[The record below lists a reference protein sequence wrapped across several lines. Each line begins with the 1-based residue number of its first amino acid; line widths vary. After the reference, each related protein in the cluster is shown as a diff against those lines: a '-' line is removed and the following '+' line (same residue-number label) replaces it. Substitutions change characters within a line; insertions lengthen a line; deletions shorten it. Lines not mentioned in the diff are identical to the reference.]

1 MQARPL
7 FILAAMTAVT
17 PSQAQAPAGQALNAK
32 LQETLMGPS
41 LTGSSPS
48 QIVMSEDG
56 DHLAIVTAK
65 GSRQVVLLDGVE
77 GPLFDEIPDLVL
89 RPFQIAVQF
98 SPTGGRSAYLGR
110 RGGDLIAVI
119 DGKEAGAVAS
129 SQPGMTVSGSFGWM
143 FWFNRDGSKVA
154 YAGISAPQSYI
165 MVADGVKG
173 PPYRAID
180 VAQTLLNGKR
190 LVYVAQTADQL
201 WHAVVD
207 GKPGPGYVSITS
219 LKLTPDGAHYGYLAI
234 RAGGGG
240 PGLPML
246 SVAVVDG
253 VESKAYL
260 RIDGAL
266 EQAPDGRV
274 AYVAAT
280 TPSDGRLVVAGQDI
294 PGSCGPP
301 PLVTCVTFGNRLSG
315 AGPSPQAYVAFSP
328 DGKGFA
334 YIRTNRPNPGVTV
347 IANGKPM
354 GPTYTQAHYLSWSPD
369 GSRFAYVGQSP
380 TGWFPVVDGEELS
393 GYSNVLDFQFS
404 PDGKRYAF
412 VGQDPA
418 KGMSVVVDGKEQT
431 KPGSEVGS
439 LRFSPDGKHV
449 AFAARAT
456 VRGYQ
461 PIVDGV
467 ALPHNLGNFVPIP
480 RINTM
485 FPVFYYSE
493 DGNHLAYVANNMDGT
508 NKGAVYVDGARY
520 EAPIANFTFPSFSP
534 DGKHF
539 ATVITAGTGWTVMV
553 DGKLGPLYQGMLKT
567 NIAACRFVN
576 DRTYRFYGIKGGQIY
591 RVTLDIS

>member
-1 MQARPL
+1 
-7 FILAAMTAVT
+7 
-17 PSQAQAPAGQALNAK
+17 
-32 LQETLMGPS
+32 
-41 LTGSSPS
+41 
-48 QIVMSEDG
+48 
-56 DHLAIVTAK
+56 
-65 GSRQVVLLDGVE
+65 
-77 GPLFDEIPDLVL
+77 
-89 RPFQIAVQF
+89 
-98 SPTGGRSAYLGR
+98 
-110 RGGDLIAVI
+110 
-119 DGKEAGAVAS
+119 
-129 SQPGMTVSGSFGWM
+129 
-143 FWFNRDGSKVA
+143 VA
-154 YAGISAPQSYI
+154 YAGISAPQSYT
-165 MVADGVKG
+165 MVADGVKS

-180 VAQTLLNGKR
+180 FEQTLLNGKR

-246 SVAVVDG
+246 AVAVVDG
-253 VESKAYL
+253 VESKAYH

-266 EQAPDGRV
+266 ELAPDGRA

-280 TPSDGRLVVAGQDI
+280 KPGEGYLVVGGQDI

-301 PLVTCVTFGNRLSG
+301 PLVTCVAFGTRPPGSG

-354 GPTYTQAHYLSWSPD
+354 GPTYTQAHYLLWSAD
-369 GSRFAYVGQSP
+369 GSRFAYVGNSP

-393 GYSNVLDFQFS
+393 GYSSILDFQFS

-412 VGQDPA
+412 VGHDAA
-418 KGMSVVVDGKEQT
+418 KGQSVVVDGKEQT

-449 AFAARAT
+449 VFAARAT
-456 VRGYQ
+456 VQAYQ
-461 PIVDGV
+461 PILDGV
-467 ALPHNLGNFVPIP
+467 AKPHNLGNFFSVTRHPLQL
-480 RINTM
+480 T
-485 FPVFYYSE
+485 FPQFLFSA
-493 DGNHLAYVANNMDGT
+493 DGTHLAYVAVALDGT
-508 NKGAVYVDGARY
+508 GKASVYVDGTVY
-520 EAPIANFTFPSFSP
+520 QGPTPSYTYPSFSP

-539 ATVITAGTGWTVMV
+539 ATVVTTGKGWGVMV
-553 DGKLGPLYQGMLKT
+553 DGKMSPLYDDVVMK
-567 NIAACRFVN
+567 NAASCRFVN
-576 DRTYRFYGIKGGQIY
+576 DHAFRFYGIKAGQVY
-591 RVTLDIS
+591 RVTLDLS